1 MSLDPHGAEL
11 QMSGAVAGMA
21 VPGAVLT
28 VAGLAAACGLA
39 LCSSQPGG
47 LFLHAYLVAYAFF
60 LSITLGGLFFVMLH
74 HLARAGWSVTLR
86 RLAEALAGNIGL
98 MGVLAIPLLVGMGEI
113 YPWASLED
121 WSRRAGVAPVTVRD
135 ASASGSEVTVTFIG
149 PLPVYYLSPPAFIAR
164 LVAYFLILGGLVWYL
179 RSRSIRQDAD
189 GDPRWSRRMEW
200 VSTPGMILLALVASF
215 ASFDLLMGLQPN
227 WSSTI
232 FGVYFFIGSVLAG
245 LVTLVLLARWLQARG
260 RLGPS
265 VSIEHYHD
273 LGKLAFA
280 FVFFWGYIAFGQYL
294 LIWYANMPEET
305 QFYMVRQI
313 GPWAWVS
320 IALVVFQLLIP
331 FLGLLSRHAK
341 RNLKVLSF
349 WAVWLLA
356 AHLFDLYWIVM
367 PNLYVRQMPAAVGA
381 PPGTPLRKVLAE
393 LLASNQ
399 SVYELAPKYAQ
410 FMSNVAAPLQ
420 PLSVAVVLALVAGMG
435 GLYLMSTARLLAGA
449 ALVPVG
455 DPRLDESLAFENT

>member
-1 MSLDPHGAEL
+1 L
-11 QMSGAVAGMA
+11 SGAAAGMGLPGVILA
-21 VPGAVLT
+21 VV
-28 VAGLAAACGLA
+28 GLGAACGLA
-39 LCSSQPGG
+39 LWAPQPAA
-47 LFLHAYLVAYAFF
+47 LFLHAYLVAYAFY

-74 HLARAGWSVTLR
+74 HLTRAGWSVTVR
-86 RLAEALAGNIGL
+86 RLAEALAGTIGL

-113 YPWASLED
+113 YPWAALED
-121 WSRRAGVAPVTVRD
+121 WARRAGVTPVHWAT
-135 ASASGSEVTVTFIG
+135 ASANGSSVTGTFIG
-149 PLPVYYLSPPAFIAR
+149 PLPMYYLSPPAFIVR
-164 LVAYFLILGGLVWYL
+164 LVGYFVILGGLTWYL

-189 GDPRWSRRMEW
+189 GDPRWSLRMERL
-200 VSTPGMILLALVASF
+200 SAPGMIALALAASF
-215 ASFDLLMGLQPN
+215 AAFDLLMGLQPH

-245 LVTLVLLARWLQARG
+245 LVALVLLARWLQARG
-260 RLGPS
+260 RLGPA
-265 VSIEHYHD
+265 VTVEHYHD

-320 IALVVFQLLIP
+320 IALVLVQLIVP

-341 RNLKVLSF
+341 RNLRVLTF

-356 AHLFDLYWIVM
+356 AHLIDLFWIVM
-367 PNLYVRQMPAAVGA
+367 PNLYVRQMPSAVGA
-381 PPGTPLRKVLAE
+381 APGTPLGKVLAE

-410 FMSNVAAPLQ
+410 FAGNVAAPLQ
-420 PLSVAVVLALVAGMG
+420 PLSLAVVLALVAGMG
-435 GLYLMSTARLLAGA
+435 GLYVMSIARLLAGA